1 MHTFPLFHY
10 LRQHLP
16 GRGAGMS
23 LLLLLLP
30 LLGWGQPI
38 ATFDFESPAG
48 IPPVAGGTTYSGNS
62 ASADRPANVGF
73 AVAGTG
79 YGVSNTSATITSSA
93 IDASEYNS
101 ISVSFRLASFSINST
116 GNGAD
121 AADIVR
127 LAISTDGTNFVEQV
141 NVAGPTASN
150 AYWYYSATGVA
161 TRAYATTSATPFA
174 PAATGSRTTD
184 GYSTVSVTGI
194 STTSTLRFRISMVNN
209 AAGERWII
217 DNIVVAGT
225 LTVPAAVPTVTTTAL
240 PSVTTTTADVA
251 GNITSLGSPKASSS
265 YGFLYSTSASTAA
278 ALVVGGAGV
287 TAAQVGTTGATTGSY
302 TTTLSSLTPGTTYY
316 FRAYAINGTG
326 TGYGDVE
333 SFITA
338 SPTSPTIT
346 TGSLIAFNTLAGQPS
361 AEQTI
366 NVGGT
371 NLTAGITIT
380 PPAGYEVSING
391 GTSYSASAQTLGA
404 AGTVASTAVLVRLTG
419 ATATGSLGT
428 SLLIRS
434 AGATNQDQTVS
445 GTVVAEPTTAPSVA
459 AGIPAT
465 TTVTLTLSGG
475 TGTRY
480 LVVVRPAAT
489 VAVAPT
495 DGTTYT
501 ANAAY
506 GAVGATATTGPNNY
520 VVLAATTATTT
531 VNVTGLTASTA
542 YAADVYA
549 YNEGTANGF
558 ENYLPTAG
566 TTSFTTDATPVTP
579 VSLLAFDFNG
589 TDNVATVSSS
599 YNDPN
604 VSASTFSRMGVNSNA
619 GGNRFNSNNWSTTI
633 SASKYITFTFNPASG
648 YQANLT
654 TLSFT
659 DQRSGSGANPYEV
672 RSSLDNYAAPIA
684 SGTTSGGAKTINL
697 TGFSAI
703 QASGVTFRFY
713 YAVGSAGSTYSVDD
727 VQVSG
732 TISVSTMPVI
742 SVVSPNAA
750 TAGGGDFTITV
761 TGTNFTAGS
770 VVKFNGVAL
779 TTDASAAASGTL
791 TATVPASAITTP
803 DSYLVTV
810 TTASGTSNALSVT
823 VGGIYYSKASGD
835 LNVLSTFGANPDGSG
850 AAPTS
855 FTTNNTVFNVTG
867 TGRSIGA
874 SWTVAGTGSKVVL
887 GSNAS
892 FTVPAAVN
900 FTGLLD
906 LGAGATLAQLNATP
920 AVTFGSIDVS
930 STVEYAQS
938 GNYTLAAFPAAGY
951 GNLTLRNATKTLPN
965 GTGHAVRGNLIID
978 NVTDF
983 GGGTSTFT
991 TLSLGGNLTLNGTV
1005 TFDAPGKITLL
1016 ATNVTGQQIFQGN
1029 GNTLQ
1034 LFRLTTTAAA
1044 PGIVPPP
1051 GVVLSGNTT
1060 PLEVG
1065 NIAGGGY
1072 DLGANTMLYV
1082 NNNTLSFFAGGRA
1095 AIGSGTGMVT
1105 ATSGANFVFNR
1116 GAVNPGSLGT
1126 LRLPAAATTNINNF
1140 TLNTGGLS
1148 ATAFDSLAVSGTLLV
1163 GGTTTLSRGHLFI
1176 NANSTVTFG
1185 GDFSIA
1191 NSASSRL
1198 GGLIGGTTTSG
1209 LVLLGSGAVDTLAF
1223 AHGVAQLGS
1232 LTVNRTDVPTIP
1244 VATDV
1249 RVNTLLT
1256 LTSGRLEM
1264 LAAPATAELPDNTYR
1279 VYLDASGAISGGGL
1293 NNYINAL
1300 TQGAATNNITTSRTL
1315 AYPLGKGG
1323 QYRPLTLEVEQGVGT
1338 TYYTARQFE
1347 KAPAARALSTAT
1359 LTATE
1364 PPVSTTPLTRVSQI
1378 RYFNVRPEVT
1388 AGAATLTSARITLT
1402 YDPANDR
1409 ANNDDSLRIAK
1420 SSSPGSAWESIGG
1433 TGNGINITS
1442 GAFTS
1447 FSDFA
1452 LATVARLTS
1461 NNPLP
1466 VELVRFVAERSPAAV
1481 TLTWTTAS
1489 EKNSAYFE
1497 VQRRGDGFADTFGT
1511 IARVEAQGSSST
1523 PRSYSALDENLSDGT
1538 VYYRLRQV
1546 DRDGT
1551 AHYSSV
1557 VAVAPQTTSSAAPLS
1572 FYPNPAT
1579 DVVTVT
1585 KASLSGQSVRI
1596 LDLTGREVRR
1606 TLVDAAGQVSLRELA
1621 AGTYLL
1627 QVQDGTRLV
1636 TRRIS
1641 KQ

>member
-1 MHTFPLFHY
+1 
-10 LRQHLP
+10 
-16 GRGAGMS
+16 MS
-23 LLLLLLP
+23 VLLLLLP
-30 LLGWGQPI
+30 LLGWGQTTVLASHDGTI
-38 ATFDFESPAG
+38 ANNETWTHTSIAQSTGYLQMVSSAATLISPSLDLSPYGTKTLTFSARTF
-48 IPPVAGGTTYSGNS
+48 GGVNATNN
-62 ASADRPANVGF
+62 AI
-73 AVAGTG
+73 AVA
-79 YGVSNTSATITSSA
+79 VSVSGGAFVALTPTAVPGSTSFSNFSYDLSSYTSSVRVRFQTPGA
-93 IDASEYNS
+93 NGTRGAGLNNIS
-101 ISVSFRLASFSINST
+101 IV
-116 GNGAD
+116 
-121 AADIVR
+121 
-127 LAISTDGTNFVEQV
+127 
-141 NVAGPTASN
+141 
-150 AYWYYSATGVA
+150 GV
-161 TRAYATTSATPFA
+161 A
-174 PAATGSRTTD
+174 PAA
-184 GYSTVSVTGI
+184 
-194 STTSTLRFRISMVNN
+194 
-209 AAGERWII
+209 
-217 DNIVVAGT
+217 
-225 LTVPAAVPTVTTTAL
+225 PTVTTAAPATSITMTGA
-240 PSVTTTTADVA
+240 TIA
-251 GNITSLGSPKASSS
+251 GNIGNLGSPTASSA
-265 YGFLYSTSASTAA
+265 YGFVYSSTASTAA
-278 ALVVGGAGV
+278 ALVLGAADV
-287 TAAQVGTTGATTGSY
+287 NNASVGTTGAATGSY
-302 TTTLSSLTPGTTYY
+302 NITLGSLTAGTTYY
-316 FRAYAINGTG
+316 YRAYATNATG
-326 TGYGDVE
+326 TGYGLVR
-333 SFITA
+333 SFTTT
-338 SPTSPTIT
+338 SPPTSPTIT
-346 TGSLIAFNTLAGQPS
+346 VTGAFIAFNTLAGQPS
-361 AEQTI
+361 AAQTI

-371 NLTAGITIT
+371 NLTVGITIT
-380 PPAGYEVSING
+380 PPAGYEVSVNG
-391 GTSYSASAQTLGA
+391 GTSYSTSAQTLGA

-445 GTVVAEPTTAPSVA
+445 GTVVPEPTTAPGVA
-459 AGIPAT
+459 AGTPAA

-475 TGTRY
+475 NGSRY

-489 VAVAPT
+489 AAVAPT

-506 GAVGATATTGPNNY
+506 GTTGATATTGSNNY

-531 VNVTGLTASTA
+531 VSVTGLTASTA

-566 TTSFTTDATPVTP
+566 TTNFTTDATPATP

-604 VSASTFSRMGVNSNA
+604 VSASTFSRTGVNSNA
-619 GGNRFNSNNWSTTI
+619 GSNRFNSSNWSTTI
-633 SASKYITFTFNPASG
+633 STTKYITFTFSPASG
-648 YQANLT
+648 YQANLN

-703 QASGVTFRFY
+703 QTSGVTFRFY

-742 SVVSPNAA
+742 SVVTPNAA

-779 TTDASAAASGTL
+779 TTDVSNAAGGTL

-803 DSYLVTV
+803 DSYPVTV

-835 LNVLSTFGANPDGSG
+835 LNALATFGANPDGSG
-850 AAPTS
+850 VAPTS
-855 FTTNNTVFNVTG
+855 FTTNNTVFNVSG

-874 SWTVAGTGSKVVL
+874 AWTVAGTGSKVVL
-887 GSNAS
+887 GPNAG
-892 FTVPAAVN
+892 FTVPAGFN
-900 FTGLLD
+900 FTGPLD
-906 LGAGATLAQLNATP
+906 LGAGATLTQLHAAP

-930 STVEYAQS
+930 STVEYAQA

-978 NVTDF
+978 SVTDF

-991 TLSLGGNLTLNGTV
+991 TLSLNGNLTLSGTV
-1005 TFDAPGKITLL
+1005 TFSAPGKITLL
-1016 ATNVTGQQIFQGN
+1016 TTNVTEQQIFQGN
-1029 GNTLQ
+1029 VNTLQ
-1034 LFRLTTTAAA
+1034 LFRLTTTAAG
-1044 PGIVPPP
+1044 PGIAPLP

-1082 NNNTLSFFAGGRA
+1082 NNNTLTFFAGGRA
-1095 AIGSGTGMVT
+1095 TIGSGTGTVT

-1116 GAVNPGSLGT
+1116 GAVNTGSLGT

-1148 ATAFDSLAVSGTLLV
+1148 AAAFDSLAVSGTLFV

-1176 NANSTVTFG
+1176 NANSSVTFG
-1185 GDFSIA
+1185 GDFSVA
-1191 NSASSRL
+1191 NVASSRL

-1209 LVLLGSGAVDTLAF
+1209 LVLSGSGAVDTLAF
-1223 AHGVAQLGS
+1223 ARGVAQLGS
-1232 LTVNRTDVPTIP
+1232 LTVNRTDVPTIL
-1244 VATDV
+1244 VANDV

-1300 TQGAATNNITTSRTL
+1300 TQGAATNNITTTRTL

-1347 KAPAARALSTAT
+1347 KAPPARALSTAE
-1359 LTATE
+1359 LTATV

-1378 RYFNVRPEVT
+1378 RYFNVHPEVT

-1409 ANNDDSLRIAK
+1409 ANLDDSLRIAK

-1433 TGNGINITS
+1433 TGNGTNITS

-1452 LATVARLTS
+1452 LATVARLRS

-1466 VELVRFVAERSPAAV
+1466 VELTRFVAERGPAAV
-1481 TLTWTTAS
+1481 TLYWTTAS

-1497 VQRRGDGFADTFGT
+1497 VQRRNDGFADTFGT
-1511 IARVEAQGSSST
+1511 IGRVEASGSSSS
-1523 PRSYSALDENLSDGT
+1523 PRSYTALDENLSDGT

-1551 AHYSSV
+1551 AHYSGV
-1557 VAVAPQTTSSAAPLS
+1557 VAVAPHTSSAAAAPLS

-1585 KASLSGQSVRI
+1585 KASLSGQPVRI

-1621 AGTYLL
+1621 PGTYLL
-1627 QVQDGTRLV
+1627 QVQDGARLV